1 MAQAASHAK
10 VSRLR
15 PGVKRAPQRVVIT
28 VSVDEDVL
36 RQFDIEARREARTR
50 SSQIA
55 LLMRQWVE
63 NRRSA

>member
-1 MAQAASHAK
+1 MAQSATHAK
-10 VSRLR
+10 VAKLR
-15 PGVKRAPQRVVIT
+15 PGTKRPPQRVVIT

-36 RQFDIEARREARTR
+36 RRFDVEARREARTR

-63 NRRSA
+63 SRQA